1 MAEAAPSGD
10 ELKVEREEE
19 QHDDEMGKLVGSDDE
34 VCTLL
39 HSLRTTSDL
48 FGYLPLPFAAGR

>member
-10 ELKVEREEE
+10 EMVEREEE
-19 QHDDEMGKLVGSDDE
+19 QHDDEVVELVGSDDE
-34 VCTLL
+34 VCALL

-48 FGYLPLPFAAGR
+48 FGNLPLPFAAGR